1 MPAGFR
7 VEDTKRNS
15 IGVEFGIK
23 PEKNSGNSGADD
35 VSTQELTVSGKT
47 ECLTKPRH
55 GFRIGAAH
63 HLTDPVRYVFG
74 KGDSPDFSR
83 ACVEML
89 ERRSMGDMSEYWT
102 SSKMMAM
109 RRGLEVG
116 AMFEWGG
123 LG

>member
-1 MPAGFR
+1 MLL
-7 VEDTKRNS
+7 VLKNY
-15 IGVEFGIK
+15 IGG
-23 PEKNSGNSGADD
+23 
-35 VSTQELTVSGKT
+35 TR
-47 ECLTKPRH
+47 CLTKPRH

-63 HLTDPVRYVFG
+63 HLADSVRYVFG

-83 ACVEML
+83 ACVDML

-123 LG
+123 LAECLLDNGFWIRERRFAVSGN